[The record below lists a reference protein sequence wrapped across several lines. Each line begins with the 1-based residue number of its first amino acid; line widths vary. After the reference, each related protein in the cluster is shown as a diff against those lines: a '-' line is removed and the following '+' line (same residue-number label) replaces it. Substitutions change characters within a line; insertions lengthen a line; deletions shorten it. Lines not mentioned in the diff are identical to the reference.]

1 MEMIVDSEP
10 AQSLE
15 GKELKDLKLKLQKYL
30 GKLYFSETED
40 LDETLD
46 RINQNVG
53 SMGACLRPLEYG
65 DVAWR
70 CMEC

>member
-1 MEMIVDSEP
+1 MHKESHAAKSESVQD
-10 AQSLE
+10 AKEQLR
-15 GKELKDLKLKLQKYL
+15 KELQKHL
-30 GKLYFSETED
+30 GQLYFAETND

-46 RINQNVG
+46 MINQNVG

-70 CMEC
+70 CLEC